1 MTDLYDRVAARPD
14 VADARHGVA
23 DARHRDLRAVQRL
36 LPRGGA
42 FSHQTAAALLGF
54 GVLPS
59 ATLHVT
65 VPAGAGVP
73 RRRGITAHQSALTH
87 DDVVEAHGLRCLAPA
102 RCAVDL
108 ARGQA
113 RPDALAVLD
122 AALRAGACTP
132 ESLAAEVARHD
143 GLRGVRQAR
152 ELIPL
157 ADPLARCPQE
167 THMRLLLHD
176 GELPAPRLQLAVVD
190 ESGAERYRL
199 PLGYEEAR
207 VGIEY
212 DPDTPTD
219 RAERP
224 RTRWLADTGWRMR
237 YFTDDDLHRRP
248 AALVQMVRATLLGP
262 GPA

>member
-1 MTDLYDRVAARPD
+1 MTDLYDRVAATRP
-14 VADARHGVA
+14 GVLT
-23 DARHRDLRAVQRL
+23 DGRHRDLRAVQRL
-36 LPRGGA
+36 LPPDGA

-59 ATLHVT
+59 TTLHVT
-65 VPAGAGVP
+65 VPAGGGVP
-73 RRRGITAHQSALTH
+73 RRRGITAHQSALPL
-87 DDVVEAHGLRCLAPA
+87 DDIVEAYGLRCLAPA

-108 ARGQA
+108 ARGLP
-113 RPDALAVLD
+113 RPDALSGLD
-122 AALRAGACTP
+122 AALRAGVCTP
-132 ESLAAEVARHD
+132 ESLAAEVVRHD

-157 ADPLARCPQE
+157 ADPLARCRQE

-176 GELPAPRLQLAVVD
+176 GKLPAPRLQLAVVD
-190 ESGAERYRL
+190 RSGAERYRL

-212 DPDTPTD
+212 DPDTPAD
-219 RAERP
+219 RAERL
-224 RTRWLADTGWRMR
+224 RYRWLADAGWRMR
-237 YFTDDDLHRRP
+237 YFTDDDLCRRP

-262 GPA
+262 GSA